1 MTIEDF
7 VTHEINEYQ
16 TDNVREII
24 DYHDISIEYNDQL
37 NKACDS
43 SIFLFHQTAYIT
55 IKTERKYFHH
65 NA

>member
-43 SIFLFHQTAYIT
+43 SISNCLYYYKIRLESFI
-55 IKTERKYFHH
+55 
-65 NA
+65 

>member
-24 DYHDISIEYNDQL
+24 DYHDSQ
-37 NKACDS
+37 
-43 SIFLFHQTAYIT
+43 
-55 IKTERKYFHH
+55 
-65 NA
+65 

>member
-43 SIFLFHQTAYIT
+43 SIFLFHQIRLESF
-55 IKTERKYFHH
+55 I
-65 NA
+65 